1 MYTMGCRYRFTI
13 KVVRLRAIINR
24 YRFSVARKGT
34 AMTKFVK
41 GQSGN
46 PAGRP
51 VGSKN
56 KCSQFRE
63 LLEDDLPALV
73 SVLLDKALE
82 GDMNAM
88 RLLLERLVPKVQVVD
103 MNLQSAYEPI
113 TKIEHVIIQPKH
125 Q

>member
-1 MYTMGCRYRFTI
+1 MAKFT
-13 KVVRLRAIINR
+13 
-24 YRFSVARKGT
+24 
-34 AMTKFVK
+34 K

-56 KCSQFRE
+56 KCTQFRE

-73 SVLLDKALE
+73 SVLREKALE

-88 RLLLERLVPKVQVVD
+88 RLMLERLVPKVQVAN
-103 MNLQSAYEPI
+103 MNVGSAFEPI
-113 TKIEHVIIQPKH
+113 TKIEHVIVQPD
-125 Q
+125 

>member
-1 MYTMGCRYRFTI
+1 MAKFT
-13 KVVRLRAIINR
+13 
-24 YRFSVARKGT
+24 
-34 AMTKFVK
+34 K

-56 KCSQFRE
+56 KCTQFRE
-63 LLEDDLPALV
+63 LLEQDLPALV
-73 SVLLDKALE
+73 SVLRDKALE

-103 MNLQSAYEPI
+103 MNVQSAYEPI
-113 TKIEHVIIQPKH
+113 TKIEHVIIQPD
-125 Q
+125 

>member
-1 MYTMGCRYRFTI
+1 MAKFT
-13 KVVRLRAIINR
+13 
-24 YRFSVARKGT
+24 
-34 AMTKFVK
+34 K

-56 KCSQFRE
+56 KCTQFRE
-63 LLEDDLPALV
+63 LLEDDIPALI
-73 SVLLDKALE
+73 SVLSDKALG

-103 MNLQSAYEPI
+103 MSLQGEYEPVTEI
-113 TKIEHVIIQPKH
+113 RHVIVSPQLVCK
-125 Q
+125 

>member
-1 MYTMGCRYRFTI
+1 M
-13 KVVRLRAIINR
+13 IINW
-24 YRFSVARKGT
+24 YRFSVGGKGI
-34 AMTKFVK
+34 AVTKFVR

-56 KCSQFRE
+56 KCTQFRE

-73 SVLLDKALE
+73 SVLRDKALE
-82 GDMNAM
+82 GDMHAM

-103 MNLQSAYEPI
+103 MNLQANERPV
-113 TKIEHVIIQPKH
+113 TTIERLIIQPD
-125 Q
+125 

>member
-1 MYTMGCRYRFTI
+1 MPRFT
-13 KVVRLRAIINR
+13 
-24 YRFSVARKGT
+24 
-34 AMTKFVK
+34 K

-51 VGSKN
+51 VSSKN
-56 KCSQFRE
+56 KCTQFRE

-73 SVLLDKALE
+73 SVLRDKALE

-113 TKIEHVIIQPKH
+113 TTIEHVIVQPD
-125 Q
+125 

>member
-1 MYTMGCRYRFTI
+1 MAKFLKGC
-13 KVVRLRAIINR
+13 
-24 YRFSVARKGT
+24 
-34 AMTKFVK
+34 
-41 GQSGN
+41 SGN

-56 KCSQFRE
+56 KSTQFRE
-63 LLEDDLPALV
+63 LLEDDLPALI
-73 SVLLDKALE
+73 SVLRDKALE

-88 RLLLERLVPKVQVVD
+88 RLLLERLVPKVQLVD

>member
-1 MYTMGCRYRFTI
+1 MPKFT
-13 KVVRLRAIINR
+13 
-24 YRFSVARKGT
+24 
-34 AMTKFVK
+34 K

-56 KCSQFRE
+56 KCTQFRE
-63 LLEDDLPALV
+63 LLEDDLSALV
-73 SVLLDKALE
+73 SVLRDKALE

-103 MNLQSAYEPI
+103 MNLQSAHEPI
-113 TKIEHVIIQPKH
+113 TKIEHVIVRPS
-125 Q
+125 

>member
-1 MYTMGCRYRFTI
+1 MPKFT
-13 KVVRLRAIINR
+13 
-24 YRFSVARKGT
+24 
-34 AMTKFVK
+34 K

-56 KCSQFRE
+56 KSTQFRE
-63 LLEDDLPALV
+63 LLEDYLPALA
-73 SVLLDKALE
+73 SVLRDKALE

-103 MNLQSAYEPI
+103 MNLQSPYEPI
-113 TKIEHVIIQPKH
+113 TKIEHVIIQPD
-125 Q
+125 

>member
-1 MYTMGCRYRFTI
+1 MVYTARQGYRFTV
-13 KVVRLRAIINR
+13 KVVRLRVIVKR
-24 YRFSVARKGT
+24 YRFSVAGKGT

-56 KCSQFRE
+56 KCTQFRE
-63 LLEDDLPALV
+63 LLEDDLPSLV
-73 SVLLDKALE
+73 SVLREKALE

-113 TKIEHVIIQPKH
+113 TKIEHVIIQPD
-125 Q
+125 

>member
-1 MYTMGCRYRFTI
+1 MARF
-13 KVVRLRAIINR
+13 A
-24 YRFSVARKGT
+24 
-34 AMTKFVK
+34 K

-56 KCSQFRE
+56 KCTQFRE

-73 SVLLDKALE
+73 SVLRDKALE

-103 MNLQSAYEPI
+103 MNLQADYEPI
-113 TKIEHVIIQPKH
+113 TEIRHVIVQPN
-125 Q
+125 

>member
-1 MYTMGCRYRFTI
+1 
-13 KVVRLRAIINR
+13 
-24 YRFSVARKGT
+24 
-34 AMTKFVK
+34 MTKFVK

-56 KCSQFRE
+56 KCTQFRE

-73 SVLLDKALE
+73 SVLRDRAME

-103 MNLQSAYEPI
+103 MNVQPAYEPI
-113 TKIEHVIIQPKH
+113 TKIEHVIVVPESSQ
-125 Q
+125 

>member
-1 MYTMGCRYRFTI
+1 MPKFT
-13 KVVRLRAIINR
+13 
-24 YRFSVARKGT
+24 
-34 AMTKFVK
+34 K

-51 VGSKN
+51 AGSKN
-56 KCSQFRE
+56 KCTQFRE

-73 SVLLDKALE
+73 SVLRDKALE

-103 MNLQSAYEPI
+103 MSLQADYKPI
-113 TKIEHVIIQPKH
+113 TEIRHVIVKPENQL
-125 Q
+125 

>member
-1 MYTMGCRYRFTI
+1 MARF
-13 KVVRLRAIINR
+13 A
-24 YRFSVARKGT
+24 
-34 AMTKFVK
+34 K

-51 VGSKN
+51 IGSKN
-56 KCSQFRE
+56 KCAQFRE

-73 SVLLDKALE
+73 SVLREKALE

-103 MNLQSAYEPI
+103 MNVQSAFEPI
-113 TKIEHVIIQPKH
+113 TKIERVIVRPS
-125 Q
+125 

>member
-1 MYTMGCRYRFTI
+1 MAKFI
-13 KVVRLRAIINR
+13 K
-24 YRFSVARKGT
+24 GH
-34 AMTKFVK
+34 
-41 GQSGN
+41 SGN

-51 VGSKN
+51 TGSKN
-56 KCSQFRE
+56 KGTQFRE
-63 LLEDDLPALV
+63 LLEDDLPALA
-73 SVLLDKALE
+73 SVLRTKALE

-113 TKIEHVIIQPKH
+113 TKIEHVIVQPKH

>member
-1 MYTMGCRYRFTI
+1 
-13 KVVRLRAIINR
+13 
-24 YRFSVARKGT
+24 
-34 AMTKFVK
+34 MTKFVK

-56 KCSQFRE
+56 KCTQFRE

-73 SVLLDKALE
+73 SVLRDKALD

-88 RLLLERLVPKVQVVD
+88 RLLLERLVPKVQLAD
-103 MNLQSAYEPI
+103 MNLQSAYEPVTEI
-113 TKIEHVIIQPKH
+113 RHVIVSPEH
-125 Q
+125 QL